1 MTPAFI
7 ISILIAL
14 VGACFVLVFLMER
27 QNQRDA
33 FEIRRR
39 FAALSS
45 ALRQTQDELAVIQLR
60 FDDLSVY
67 RATPL
72 NKITAPEKAS
82 I

>member
-14 VGACFVLVFLMER
+14 VGACFILVFLMER

-33 FEIRRR
+33 FEIRKR
-39 FAALSS
+39 FASLSS
-45 ALRQTQDELAVIQLR
+45 ALRQTQDELAVLQLR

-67 RATPL
+67 RSTPVHPDQQDHG
-72 NKITAPEKAS
+72 AFP
-82 I
+82 

>member
-7 ISILIAL
+7 ISILIVL
-14 VGACFVLVFLMER
+14 VGACFILIFLMER

-72 NKITAPEKAS
+72 NKITAPK
-82 I
+82 